1 MEIKCDA
8 TCSKTTGGSKEN
20 YALEKE
26 NEITF
31 VLPSNVNLIDRI
43 YNDVETCPVCE
54 LALSLEEKH
63 RVSKSL
69 REPVTQLVQNFKL
82 NCCAE
87 IFTCPYCMRN
97 AGTYAGYG
105 RYSPETNTNLQK
117 IIINHVLG
125 LSETVR
131 GGYIL
136 RVNSDG
142 DPILSSSSYLSG
154 FKKESLEVRKNFK
167 NWKSKFCGEL
177 FDEANSLRPRQKSRN
192 FVNFILKQVF
202 LPLVE
207 KCEKIGAFFQ
217 LIEFLQTISSSNKIT
232 DNVSLWVRLSALY
245 QKYKKSLHI
254 ENLIETFG
262 KVIVGNLTIYSIIAE
277 VEAILVQYDTKKDS
291 NFYKVVIL
299 VCEIVKNIEVSS
311 DFTVVI
317 ASCIEMLQEILLR
330 DNNFE
335 KKMDKITEL
344 TTQKFIRLWNKYKVF
359 IH

>member
-1 MEIKCDA
+1 MEITCDA

-20 YALEKE
+20 FDLAKE

-31 VLPSNVNLIDRI
+31 VLPSNVNLLDRI
-43 YNDVETCPVCE
+43 YNDTETCPVCE
-54 LALSLEEKH
+54 LALSLEEKR

-69 REPVTQLVQNFKL
+69 REPGSQFGQNFILQL
-82 NCCAE
+82 NFCAE
-87 IFTCPYCMRN
+87 NFTCPYCMRN
-97 AGTYAGYG
+97 AGTCSGYG
-105 RYSPETNTNLQK
+105 RYSPETNITLQK

-142 DPILSSSSYLSG
+142 DPILSSTSYLPG
-154 FKKESLEVRKNFK
+154 IPKESMEVRKNFN
-167 NWKSKFCGEL
+167 NWKAKFCGEL

-217 LIEFLQTISSSNKIT
+217 LIELLQTISGKGEKIT
-232 DNVSLWVRLSALY
+232 DNLLVPVYLLALAKNY
-245 QKYKKSLHI
+245 WKL
-254 ENLIETFG
+254 ETIG
-262 KVIVGNLTIYSIIAE
+262 KVFFENLTIYKIIAE
-277 VEAILVQYDTKKDS
+277 VEALLVLHDTKKDS

-299 VCEIVKNIEVSS
+299 VCEILKNIEVGS

-317 ASCIEMLQEILLR
+317 TSCIEMVQEILLR
-330 DNNFE
+330 DNNNGNI
-335 KKMDKITEL
+335 KMGKITDL
-344 TTQKFIRLWNKYKVF
+344 VTQKFIRLWNKYEKL
-359 IH
+359 I